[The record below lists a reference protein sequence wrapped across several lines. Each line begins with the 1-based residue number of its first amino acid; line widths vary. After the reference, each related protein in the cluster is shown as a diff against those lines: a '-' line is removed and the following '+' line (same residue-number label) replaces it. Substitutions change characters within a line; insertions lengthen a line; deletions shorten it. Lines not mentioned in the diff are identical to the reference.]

1 MQGGGNDAPPCK
13 CASRIMSNLQLV
25 NIMEDYLIYV
35 ITAVI
40 VLFVVFVL
48 SHKPKETTVKGP
60 DFLAEMRAKYPG
72 AKEYFSA
79 STQAY
84 VLVDFEKRLVVLGK
98 GFTLP
103 QNPPRPRT
111 YCNEYRFNDV
121 VKVEL
126 IQDGIEVSSTSRG
139 SQAVGTAVGALAL
152 GGVGAIIGGLSGSK
166 RTQTGTKMM
175 SIRVTVDDIDNPLH
189 EILFYTAIRA
199 NGGRK
204 GEHFFDIATAQI
216 TQMCA
221 FLEAAIR
228 RGQDTAK
235 LNGDRKSPPPLPGA
249 RPPKPQWVDKD
260 FASQLKDLQSLKLDG
275 SITESEFNIL
285 KARVIRESA

>member
-1 MQGGGNDAPPCK
+1 
-13 CASRIMSNLQLV
+13 
-25 NIMEDYLIYV
+25 MEDYIAYV
-35 ITAVI
+35 VAAIIT
-40 VLFVVFVL
+40 LFVVFVL
-48 SHKPKETTVKGP
+48 SHKPKETTKVATR
-60 DFLAEMRAKYPG
+60 DYLSELRAKYPG
-72 AKEYFSA
+72 AKEYFSTSGGA
-79 STQAY
+79 F

-98 GFTLP
+98 GHTYPGKSFHP
-103 QNPPRPRT
+103 KN
-111 YCNEYRFNDV
+111 YCNEYQFTDI

-126 IQDGIEVSSTSRG
+126 IQDGVEVSSTSRG

-175 SIRVTVDDIDNPLH
+175 SIRVTVDDMDNPIH
-189 EILFYTAIRA
+189 EIVFYTSIKA
-199 NGGRK
+199 NGARK
-204 GEHFFDIATAQI
+204 GDHFFDIATVNI
-216 TQMCA
+216 TNMSTY
-221 FLEAAIR
+221 LEAAMR

-235 LNGDRKSPPPLPGA
+235 QQAGRKSPPPLPKPA
-249 RPPKPQWVDKD
+249 LPKPQWADKD